1 MTTIVERTGKKLRA
15 VIFDG
20 GSPSPDVSRTVHI
33 QPCYKVVA
41 RYADGTFGRA
51 RHTKDV
57 IFDMNVNFHSV
68 NDNDLPSEQEF
79 NNIPTLELV
88 ADADNADALR
98 RQLIL
103 PPALPIA
110 PTTDTPDPEP
120 PPDTDIQLPDPT
132 V

>member
-1 MTTIVERTGKKLRA
+1 MITYV
-15 VIFDG
+15 
-20 GSPSPDVSRTVHI
+20 
-33 QPCYKVVA
+33 
-41 RYADGTFGRA
+41 
-51 RHTKDV
+51 
-57 IFDMNVNFHSV
+57 
-68 NDNDLPSEQEF
+68 PSEQEF

-120 PPDTDIQLPDPT
+120 PPDTDIPLPDPFIPET
-132 V
+132 PDPHNEIGRKKMCVGTGLELGSNERNEK

>member
-1 MTTIVERTGKKLRA
+1 MLTAHSA
-15 VIFDG
+15 V
-20 GSPSPDVSRTVHI
+20 
-33 QPCYKVVA
+33 Y
-41 RYADGTFGRA
+41 
-51 RHTKDV
+51 DV
-57 IFDMNVNFHSV
+57 IFDMNVNFHSI

-103 PPALPIA
+103 RPALPIA

-120 PPDTDIQLPDPT
+120 PPDIDVPLADSFIPETSDPPNEIGST
-132 V
+132 YDEVGNILY

>member
-1 MTTIVERTGKKLRA
+1 MIMT
-15 VIFDG
+15 F
-20 GSPSPDVSRTVHI
+20 
-33 QPCYKVVA
+33 
-41 RYADGTFGRA
+41 
-51 RHTKDV
+51 
-57 IFDMNVNFHSV
+57 
-68 NDNDLPSEQEF
+68 LPSEQEF

-110 PTTDTPDPEP
+110 PFVSSIVTACFFTVSHSDPLSYFS
-120 PPDTDIQLPDPT
+120 I